1 MSEPHAHPLHDPAG
15 PHEPHGLHGGRPLF
29 LLLLAAALAA
39 AFSARGREVDRAA
52 LAGVDAEEFARLDG
66 RAPAASGEL
75 WERLKA
81 MGVSAAVL
89 REETFADLFARG
101 DAAYFSRA
109 EVDRWRAAG
118 LLSAS
123 SDLRGG
129 TLWARDAQSLGRA
142 AEALAAAGIDAS
154 SGTADGRGLTLPADA
169 DVSALPAGFDPA
181 TVAALSAAG
190 LLPVAASSGGI
201 ASVAGQRVWT
211 RNLPVDARPGE
222 ILRAAHGRPLRLVI
236 FRARPELA
244 LDANIDLLRRSLK
257 VLRAA
262 SPSSVLP
269 AARAASAES
278 AGRRRARLALVWL
291 VGLVGPLLAARA
303 GLQASRFLRGPTRA
317 LAPLASPVPQALG
330 GLAAAWT
337 AAALAGLAVA
347 GLAPDGWRD
356 GSAHAWTLWTW
367 CAPLAVG
374 GAALWASSPSS
385 RRGWSTPVRRR
396 DLAALGVF
404 ALAAVLMT
412 APRAALRASSFWES
426 FDRLSA
432 AAGALWW
439 WPWRWREALVGAPS
453 LALAFAIVEERDAAG
468 TASARR
474 PMLLAQ
480 PRAWLWLGLLAP
492 AGLVAA
498 VGGAGEPVDAALLH
512 GAAAHA
518 FGAVLGGAFVGISD
532 LLDYWASGPKGSRT
546 IDPAG
551 LGALE

>member
-1 MSEPHAHPLHDPAG
+1 MSSDPHAEHDPHAA
-15 PHEPHGLHGGRPLF
+15 HDAHGLKGGRALTVV
-29 LLLLAAALAA
+29 LLASAIAA

-52 LAGVDAEEFARLDG
+52 LAGVDAEEFARLAG
-66 RAPAASGEL
+66 RSPAASGEL
-75 WERLKA
+75 WDRLKA
-81 MGVSAAVL
+81 MGVAAAVL
-89 REETFADLFARG
+89 REETFADLSARG
-101 DAAYFSRA
+101 DVAYFSRA

-118 LLSAS
+118 LVPESSA
-123 SDLRGG
+123 LKGG
-129 TLWARDAQSLGRA
+129 TVWARGPQALGRA

-154 SGTADGRGLTLPADA
+154 SGTASTYSLELSAEADIA
-169 DVSALPAGFDPA
+169 ALPAGFDPPA
-181 TVAALSAAG
+181 VAALSAAG
-190 LLPVAASSGGI
+190 LLPVAASTGPVV
-201 ASVAGQRVWT
+201 AVAGQRVWT

-222 ILRAAHGRPLRLVI
+222 ILRAAHGRPLRLIV
-236 FRARPELA
+236 FRARPELD
-244 LDANIDLLRRSLK
+244 LEANVDRLRRSLRI
-257 VLRAA
+257 LRAA
-262 SPSSVLP
+262 APSGVLP
-269 AARAASAES
+269 AARSAPVES
-278 AGRRRARLALVWL
+278 AARRRARLALVWL
-291 VGLVGPLLAARA
+291 IGLFGPLLAARA

-317 LAPLASPVPQALG
+317 LVPLASPVPQALG
-330 GLAAAWT
+330 GLAAAWA
-337 AAALAGLAVA
+337 AAALGGLAVA

-374 GAALWASSPSS
+374 GIALVASAPSS
-385 RRGWSTPVRRR
+385 RRGWSTPVRRL
-396 DLAALGVF
+396 DLAALAVF
-404 ALAAVLMT
+404 ALAAVLLT

-453 LALAFAIVEERDAAG
+453 LALAFALVEERDAAG
-468 TASARR
+468 AAAGR
-474 PMLLAQ
+474 PVLLAQ

-518 FGAVLGGAFVGISD
+518 FGAILGGAFVGLRD
-532 LLDYWASGPKGSRT
+532 LLDYWVRGPKGSRT
-546 IDPAG
+546 IDPEG